1 MVLVSGHCHVAHSGP
16 RCLTIWD
23 RRLNILG
30 HWASIGA
37 GMPRL
42 VRSAALSHY
51 PEVAKSV
58 GLDPYRMIA
67 ACGLPAVCLTDP
79 EAKVP
84 AAAVA
89 LLLEESARRS
99 GKDDFGLRLAD
110 QRTLSNLGPLA
121 LLVREQPTIRKALEA
136 LVAYIFLHS
145 EALHL
150 KMEQQDGVATLS
162 LAIEVGRPGTDP
174 PGRRDG
180 NRIPASQP
188 ATPSARKLEAARDP
202 FHPCGPGT
210 EGAASPVLRDSDR
223 VQSGVQRHPLLRSRD
238 LEAAVPAAD
247 ATMARYVQRY
257 LDTLAARRNST
268 MSASVRECIYLML
281 PSGLCS
287 ADHVARR
294 LGVDRRTVNRH
305 LAREGETFSSV
316 VDSVRAELVTRYIDN
331 RDRPLASVAELL
343 GFSAHSAFSRWF
355 RHRFGCS
362 VSAWRSR
369 GVRKA
374 PPAPAR
380 AAPRSARA
388 TGYRVPPRR

>member
-1 MVLVSGHCHVAHSGP
+1 
-16 RCLTIWD
+16 
-23 RRLNILG
+23 
-30 HWASIGA
+30 
-37 GMPRL
+37 MPRL

-89 LLLEESARRS
+89 LLLEQSAQRS

-162 LAIEVGRPGTDP
+162 LAIEIGRPVPIRQSVEMGI
-174 PGRRDG
+174 GFLHRSLRH
-180 NRIPASQP
+180 
-188 ATPSARKLEAARDP
+188 L
-202 FHPCGPGT
+202 
-210 EGAASPVLRDSDR
+210 LRDSWKPHAIHFTHAAPAR
-223 VQSGVQRHPLLRSRD
+223 KELHRRFFGTRIEYNQEFNGILCASGD

-247 ATMARYVQRY
+247 ATMAPYVQRY
-257 LDTLAARRNST
+257 LDTLSARRNST

-316 VDSVRAELVTRYIDN
+316 VDSVRAELVARYIDN

-362 VSAWRSR
+362 VSEWRSR
-369 GVRKA
+369 GA
-374 PPAPAR
+374 N
-380 AAPRSARA
+380 
-388 TGYRVPPRR
+388 G